1 MCRSSLYPHPGK
13 ETRVQSDLQDH
24 LLSSSCGHLFGLV
37 GWRAYLVEE
46 LKLSRAGG
54 DGRFVSCSRCTST
67 LRSALAL
74 SPFPRSVPFVR
85 LDHLVVCVDS
95 RCVDAGGEGVDS
107 ATTTYPMVKVQRNTV
122 CYYSRGE
129 GRACDHPCVPPTP
142 TPPHPP
148 LLASYSPPGALR
160 AIDGAGMPRPAP
172 HY

>member
-1 MCRSSLYPHPGK
+1 M
-13 ETRVQSDLQDH
+13 
-24 LLSSSCGHLFGLV
+24 

-95 RCVDAGGEGVDS
+95 RCVDSGGEGVDS
-107 ATTTYPMVKVQRNTV
+107 ATTTYPMVKVERNTV
-122 CYYSRGE
+122 CYYTWSRPRACHHPLCLRLLLTPHPTPLTPRGSSRG
-129 GRACDHPCVPPTP
+129 
-142 TPPHPP
+142 
-148 LLASYSPPGALR
+148 
-160 AIDGAGMPRPAP
+160 
-172 HY
+172 